1 MPVSRRALLHF
12 MFILSITFV
21 LASVFRLTTIGFAH
35 AASPAAQSQQPSAAP
50 ESDDSPGP
58 AAPRP
63 AASVVWVNTYQRL
76 LSPALQPPLWQ
87 NQARQIHVR
96 IRRHSRRLSACAQLS
111 AWLDF
116 RALLRQDARHSCTK
130 ARDAFHGSAHPPLIG
145 KCAFVAAR
153 IAAGERRSANEN
165 PKS

>member
-63 AASVVWVNTYQRL
+63 AASVVWVNTTSGYYHQPSSRHYGKTRHGKYM
-76 LSPALQPPLWQ
+76 SESDAIRAGYRPAR
-87 NQARQIHVR
+87 N
-96 IRRHSRRLSACAQLS
+96 
-111 AWLDF
+111 
-116 RALLRQDARHSCTK
+116 
-130 ARDAFHGSAHPPLIG
+130 
-145 KCAFVAAR
+145 
-153 IAAGERRSANEN
+153 
-165 PKS
+165 